1 MARGRHARIQFQGI
15 RHCSRS
21 TANVA
26 VVSYIISDRKKK
38 KLTTAVP
45 RAVAGRGFFVCFIR
59 DIIRLQQIYGNVVA
73 IQGSGRLRSTLP
85 PHRMMP
91 TRRSPSR
98 LAVESAAARLSAP
111 LGSTTSLAK
120 SKVRR
125 IASTVCA
132 SLTDMTGGGGLRLI
146 LLSNTNNNL
155 FVLII
160 NNASNSETYKC

>member
-98 LAVESAAARLSAP
+98 LAVESAAARLFNMNMYKSVCDSWQSSSMP
-111 LGSTTSLAK
+111 TRSRGESLARNPTIDQP
-120 SKVRR
+120 SP
-125 IASTVCA
+125 A
-132 SLTDMTGGGGLRLI
+132 LTHPHIQHGR
-146 LLSNTNNNL
+146 
-155 FVLII
+155 
-160 NNASNSETYKC
+160 AR